1 MSHVAAESVTEPVQ
15 PAGAGGVPR
24 RGFVAATA
32 LASLGGLVDPLARS
46 AHAAGSDRLR
56 VGIVG
61 CGGRGLGAASQAMAA
76 DPGNVLWAMADA
88 FADRLDPG
96 FNVLSRAVGARAEED
111 ATYAER
117 LDCPPERR
125 FAGIDAYKAVVEACD
140 VVLLASPPAFR
151 PSHLRAAL
159 EAGRHVFCEKP
170 MAVDATALR
179 HVRESTA
186 LARQKGLSL
195 VSGFCWRYA
204 KQMRDV
210 FGRIADGAIGPV
222 RSAYTTYNADGWRG
236 ETIRQAD
243 WTDMEYQL
251 RNWLYYT
258 WLSGDHIAEQAIHSL
273 DRLLWAFG
281 DEMPIAVNCTG
292 GRELRTDR
300 PVGNNVFDHFL
311 AAFEFADGRRGFHM
325 CRHFPGC
332 ARDNSD
338 YVTGTTGTAFIN
350 GYSVNRLVTADGT
363 WESETPK
370 HDMYQQ
376 EHDEL
381 FASIRAE
388 KPIDDGSI
396 LLNANAVALM
406 ARMSAYTGQP
416 VTLEQL
422 WNSRES
428 LVPESV
434 ALDAPPPPTPIA
446 VPGKTPL
453 V

>member
-1 MSHVAAESVTEPVQ
+1 MPRVGPD
-15 PAGAGGVPR
+15 PARPQLPSGLPR

-32 LASLGGLVDPLARS
+32 TVASLGGLVDPLVRT

-56 VGIVG
+56 FGIVG
-61 CGGRGLGAASQAMAA
+61 CGGRGLGAAAQAVAA

-88 FADRLDPG
+88 FPDKLEQG
-96 FNVLSRAVGARAEED
+96 FNVLSRAVAARVEQDPA
-111 ATYAER
+111 YAER
-117 LDCPPERR
+117 LDCTPERR
-125 FAGIDAYKAVVEACD
+125 FAGLDAYQAVIESCD
-140 VVLLASPPAFR
+140 VVLLATPTVFR
-151 PSHLRAAL
+151 PIHLRAAI

-170 MAVDATALR
+170 MAIDATSLR
-179 HVRESTA
+179 HVRDSTV
-186 LARQKGLSL
+186 LAREKGLSL

-204 KQMRDV
+204 TQMRDI

-236 ETIRQAD
+236 ETARQPE

-251 RNWLYYT
+251 RNWQYYT
-258 WLSGDHIAEQAIHSL
+258 WLSGDHISEQAIHSL

-281 DEMPIAVNCTG
+281 DEMPTAVLCTG

-300 PVGNNVFDHFL
+300 PLGNNVFDHFL

-325 CRHFPGC
+325 CRHYPGC
-332 ARDNSD
+332 ARDNTD
-338 YVTGTTGTAFIN
+338 YVTGTTGTATIN
-350 GYSVNRLVTADGT
+350 GRTVNRLETADGT
-363 WESETPK
+363 WDSDAPK
-370 HDMYQQ
+370 NDMYQQ

-388 KPIDDGSI
+388 KPIDDGEI
-396 LLNANAVALM
+396 LVNANALAIM

-416 VTLEQL
+416 VTLEKL
-422 WNSRES
+422 WASQEN
-428 LVPESV
+428 LAPERL

-446 VPGKTPL
+446 VPGRTPL